1 MSDLGVRV
9 TGVLKIEVR
18 SRIPGPAGDAPP
30 SVLVG
35 LASEQTT
42 VRELIRRTVE
52 EQIRELRADAARCR
66 RALDRQ
72 YLSTEEIRAQAATGV
87 VRYQPHDLTAPDPA
101 REVDRA
107 HRAFTN
113 GVIAIFVGGR
123 QVTELDEPIEVRL
136 GEPVTFL
143 RLVALVGG

>member
-1 MSDLGVRV
+1 M
-9 TGVLKIEVR
+9 GVLTIEVH

-30 SVLVG
+30 SVLVD
-35 LASEQTT
+35 LESERTT
-42 VRELIRRTVE
+42 ARELIRRAVE
-52 EQIRELRADAARCR
+52 EQIRELRADPARCR

-72 YLSTEEIRAQAATGV
+72 YHSTEEIRSRAATGA
-87 VRYQPHDLTAPDPA
+87 VRYDPRDLTSPDPE

-107 HRAFTN
+107 HRAFTD

-123 QVTELDEPIEVRL
+123 QVTGLDEPIEVRL
-136 GEPVTFL
+136 GEPVIFL